1 MKNEDEL
8 ENALKRLSEAKEE
21 LKDVT
26 IERDEFKDAL
36 QRIVGLYG
44 DEKSTYQMA
53 CAAYD
58 MASVAKAALNEED
71 EE

>member
-26 IERDEFKDAL
+26 LERDEFKDAL
-36 QRIVGLYG
+36 ERIVGLYG

-53 CAAYD
+53 CAAYH
-58 MASVAKAALNEED
+58 MARVAKVVLNQED